1 MYEFVDK
8 VREIRSAI
16 LRLRI
21 FETLLDAVVL
31 FLFFSLIFL
40 LLRVKVIYA
49 LIPSF
54 VYFLFRAVKSRD
66 AFQMVE
72 ERYSNFKERLRAAY
86 DNREKDNII
95 VRDLSDKISREMD
108 SVRYSSFLNSKKAA
122 GKILLSIFLAFIIL
136 SITFKFDVLL
146 VEKPVSAVE
155 EAQAGETPGAGGLG
169 ESTIQDIF
177 GAPSVAKIEG
187 EKLKLE
193 LYPGAGEIK
202 LRDIKERKFSEV
214 QHSAAGISPA
224 EAFSEDIPAKYESI
238 VRVYFEKLAEEK

>member
-1 MYEFVDK
+1 M
-8 VREIRSAI
+8 
-16 LRLRI
+16 
-21 FETLLDAVVL
+21 L

-155 EAQAGETPGAGGLG
+155 EAQAGEAPGAGGLG

-187 EKLKLE
+187 EKLELE

-224 EAFSEDIPAKYESI
+224 EAFSEDIPEKYENI

>member
-8 VREIRSAI
+8 VKEIRSAI

-72 ERYSNFKERLRAAY
+72 ERYLNFKERLRAAY

-122 GKILLSIFLAFIIL
+122 GKIL
-136 SITFKFDVLL
+136 
-146 VEKPVSAVE
+146 
-155 EAQAGETPGAGGLG
+155 
-169 ESTIQDIF
+169 
-177 GAPSVAKIEG
+177 
-187 EKLKLE
+187 
-193 LYPGAGEIK
+193 
-202 LRDIKERKFSEV
+202 
-214 QHSAAGISPA
+214 
-224 EAFSEDIPAKYESI
+224 
-238 VRVYFEKLAEEK
+238 

>member
-8 VREIRSAI
+8 VKEIRSAI

-40 LLRVKVIYA
+40 LLRVKVTYA

-54 VYFLFRAVKSRD
+54 IYILFRAVKSRD
-66 AFQMVE
+66 SFQMVE
-72 ERYSNFKERLRAAY
+72 ERYPNFREGLRAAY
-86 DNREKDNII
+86 DNREKDNIVI
-95 VRDLSDKISREMD
+95 RDLSDKISREMD

-146 VEKPVSAVE
+146 VKKPVSAVE
-155 EAQAGETPGAGGLG
+155 EAQVGEALGAGGLG
-169 ESTIQDIF
+169 ESKQDIF

-187 EKLKLE
+187 EKLSLE

-214 QHSAAGISPA
+214 QHSAVGVSPA
-224 EAFSEDIPAKYESI
+224 EAFSEDIPGKYESI